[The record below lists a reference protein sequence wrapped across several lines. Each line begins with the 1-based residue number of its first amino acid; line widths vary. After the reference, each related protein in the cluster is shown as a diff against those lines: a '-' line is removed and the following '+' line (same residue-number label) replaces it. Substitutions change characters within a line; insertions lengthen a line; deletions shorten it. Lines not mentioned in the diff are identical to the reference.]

1 MDEPE
6 EIRFL
11 GLPDIELAL
20 QYIRSAES
28 ALGEFEQLIV
38 WRFTLLGRKATFL
51 NRDIAANLA
60 INFEGYMEKS
70 KHVEGSLAWILLD
83 EPDLPSLDVFLAD
96 EDVSYGRT
104 LKKVIKARKQWVA
117 ELTLYYKK
125 EQASLLRAQQFDTHL
140 AIESELG

>member
-1 MDEPE
+1 MDKPE
-6 EIRFL
+6 KIRFL

-28 ALGEFEQLIV
+28 ALSEFEQLIV

-60 INFEGYMEKS
+60 INFEGYMDKS
-70 KHVEGSLAWILLD
+70 KHVERSSAWILLE
-83 EPDLPSLDVFLAD
+83 EPDWPSLDVFLAD
-96 EDVSYGRT
+96 ENVSYGRKF
-104 LKKVIKARKQWVA
+104 KKVLKARKQWVA
-117 ELTLYYKK
+117 ELTQYYKK
-125 EQASLLRAQQFDTHL
+125 EQANLLRQQQFDTHL